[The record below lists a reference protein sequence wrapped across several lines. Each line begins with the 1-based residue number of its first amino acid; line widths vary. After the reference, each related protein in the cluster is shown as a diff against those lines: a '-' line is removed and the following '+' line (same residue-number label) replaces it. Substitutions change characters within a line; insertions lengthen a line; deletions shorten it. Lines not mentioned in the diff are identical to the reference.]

1 MEIDSLTG
9 QTELL
14 RGQSGN
20 IVRMFVNPRQDKLS
34 NLLASGV
41 SRRSHRLWVSA
52 IPLLREEATD
62 IVKVIS
68 NIVKFII
75 EIVKRPFSAS
85 TTFVDLNTLQAT
97 VPSMPTGP
105 LRVTVTNPDG
115 QKYAFDDAFTVN

>member
-52 IPLLREEATD
+52 ISLLREEATD
-62 IVKVIS
+62 IVKVIP

-75 EIVKRPFSAS
+75 EIVKRSFFRRLPFVNFTSS
-85 TTFVDLNTLQAT
+85 ICQVYVSDCQA
-97 VPSMPTGP
+97 VNWECPSGK
-105 LRVTVTNPDG
+105 LL
-115 QKYAFDDAFTVN
+115 